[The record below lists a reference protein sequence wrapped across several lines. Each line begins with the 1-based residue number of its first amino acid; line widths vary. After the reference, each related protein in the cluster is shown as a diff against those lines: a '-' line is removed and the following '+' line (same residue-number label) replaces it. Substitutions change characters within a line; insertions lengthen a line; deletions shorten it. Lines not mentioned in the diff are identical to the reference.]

1 MNRLTMLGPEK
12 ELVRIVSKSNWM
24 ARAGAAHP
32 ELLEWS
38 ESRRAWE
45 FATPE
50 PPLEFLKRL
59 SSRWTGLT
67 FLLEYEEVDRRL
79 MGLAKIKENQVE
91 HSQVRY

>member
-1 MNRLTMLGPEK
+1 MVGPEK
-12 ELVRIVSKSNWM
+12 DLVLIKSKWM

-38 ESRRAWE
+38 EKRRAWE

-59 SSRWTGLT
+59 SSRWSRLT
-67 FLLEYEEVDRRL
+67 FLLEYEVVDRRQ
-79 MGLAKIKENQVE
+79 MGLAKIKQNQME
-91 HSQVRY
+91 HYEVGY